1 MNRSFPALR
10 GLAIILVV
18 LNHSIHMSL
27 NYARSQGVITPPY
40 WEQVLLYFLS
50 GLGIFAVPIF
60 LYLSGAFFSYAA
72 SQDNLKTNYKIVWT
86 NVKHV
91 AIPYVIWSLI
101 FYLEI
106 YLLHD
111 KKFTLLEYVKNLVVG
126 YPFNFVPLLIFY
138 YVISPLLIRA
148 IRYLGWI
155 IIGLIGIYQL
165 ILLNIISPGI
175 LGFSFP
181 AWMAILAPPILSAT
195 LAEWA
200 IFFPLGLIYVKRIA
214 SLTGFIEKT
223 RWVWLGLT
231 LILYAIA
238 LLDVLEMISLPLAR
252 YFAPVTFILLTSIF
266 KRNAIPF
273 VKQLEILGKKAYGLY
288 LMNLILLDFI
298 LYLIESFIPG
308 IFAFYLLLIPLMFIL
323 ALTIPLWIIHSF
335 ERFHQPILQ
344 RYIFG

>member
-10 GLAIILVV
+10 GIAIILVV
-18 LNHSIHMSL
+18 LNHSIDMSL
-27 NYARSQGVITPPY
+27 KYARSQGMVTSPG
-40 WEQVLLYFLS
+40 WEQVLLYILS

-72 SQDNLKTNYKIVWT
+72 SHDDLKTNYKIVWT

-91 AIPYVIWSLI
+91 TIPYVIWSLI

-111 KKFTLLEYVKNLVVG
+111 QKFTLLDYAKNLIVG

-138 YVISPLLIRA
+138 YIISPLLIRA

-155 IIGLIGIYQL
+155 VIGLIGAYQL
-165 ILLNIISPGI
+165 ILLNLLFPGM

-181 AWMAILAPPILSAT
+181 SWVGILSPPVLSST

-200 IFFPLGLIYVKRIA
+200 IFFPLGLIYVKKIT
-214 SLTGFIEKT
+214 SLNSFIEKT
-223 RWVWLGLT
+223 KWVWISLT
-231 LILYAIA
+231 VLLFAIA
-238 LLDVLEMISLPLAR
+238 LLDVLKLIRLPLAR
-252 YFAPVTFILLTSIF
+252 YLAPVTFLLLTSVF
-266 KRNAIPF
+266 KRNAIPY
-273 VKQLEILGKKAYGLY
+273 VKQLEVLGKRAYGLY
-288 LMNLILLDFI
+288 LMNLILLDLILLTIESLTPGVLAFY
-298 LYLIESFIPG
+298 LYLIP
-308 IFAFYLLLIPLMFIL
+308 LLFIL
-323 ALTIPLWIIHSF
+323 ALTIPLWIIDSF
-335 ERFHQPILQ
+335 ERLRRPVFQ